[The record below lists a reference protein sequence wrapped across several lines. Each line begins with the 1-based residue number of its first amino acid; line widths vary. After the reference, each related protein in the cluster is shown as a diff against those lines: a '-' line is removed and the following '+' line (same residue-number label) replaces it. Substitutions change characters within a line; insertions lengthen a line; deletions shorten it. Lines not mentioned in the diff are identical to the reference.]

1 MPAWGLDTDQRES
14 EPWGLHRAWLQPGKV
29 ITDPVHGDVF
39 LTRLEQ
45 AIIDTPPFE
54 RLRRVRQL
62 GTTHLVYPGATHTR
76 FSHALGTLRAV
87 QDLLDHVLGQ
97 RYSNHAVT
105 DLFAQW
111 EPPRPPRHAGE
122 QQVPVALRPA
132 AVPAADAAQA
142 QEGKRPVDLSPED
155 RYADPWRVYIC
166 KVSEAIVLARLGAL
180 LHDLCHIPF
189 GHSIED
195 ELRVLE
201 PHDRNVVR
209 FVELWDELHA
219 ALAEGHKATDDDK
232 GSYEHLW
239 PLNPGSRLYESL
251 RPLVLSKAD
260 AEADADDASSELS
273 EYPFVADMVGNTI
286 CADLLD
292 YLKRDHL
299 FTGLPLALGER
310 YASAFY
316 VTPDQGQGLYRR
328 RMALL
333 IHRDGQIRHDIE
345 TEVLKH
351 LRYRYE
357 LQERAFSHHAKLAAD
372 AMIGKMLQHVTAALR
387 ADPEVFGPPPARR
400 RRLARLDRAGKPQHN
415 DGLRERLEDVFL
427 SHGDDGLLELIAE
440 RGLDA
445 PDDKPDLVAAGMLAD
460 ELLTRRLYK
469 RVAVS
474 VGAHAAEDLF
484 NEFGQAERKQE
495 LEAEAAR
502 YAKVQTLR
510 HVVLW
515 LPPPEMRLKLAEVL
529 VDHPLGI
536 AKFKDRSRQGQEIY
550 DAHTA
555 LWSIGV
561 YVHPSLRDAQREAVA
576 ASFAHQLGVVFAP
589 YEQQLGPRPA
599 EWMDRLA
606 ALSVYGREV
615 VDEDVEALVQA
626 VQQRA
631 ARGEDLSEPATFE
644 HRVVDLRRLAEEDP
658 DLATPRKA
666 RRRGS
671 RGRR

>member
-1 MPAWGLDTDQRES
+1 MPAWGLDTDQREI
-14 EPWGLHRAWLQPGKV
+14 EPWGLHRAWLQAGKV

-39 LTRLEQ
+39 TTRLEQ

-76 FSHALGTLRAV
+76 FSHSLGALRAV
-87 QDLLDHVLGQ
+87 QNLLDHVLNQ
-97 RYSNHAVT
+97 RYSHHAVT

-122 QQVPVALRPA
+122 QRAPLALTTHEADGRA
-132 AVPAADAAQA
+132 AADRKGDHA
-142 QEGKRPVDLSPED
+142 DLPPEQ
-155 RYADPWRVYIC
+155 RYADPWSTYVC

-180 LHDLCHIPF
+180 LHDLCHVPF

-195 ELRVLE
+195 ELGALD
-201 PHDRNVVR
+201 PHDKNEIR
-209 FVELWDELHA
+209 FSELWTEMDA
-219 ALAEGHKATDDDK
+219 ALADRYVAASEEK
-232 GSYEHLW
+232 GRYDQLW
-239 PLNPGSRLYESL
+239 PLRPGSRLFESL
-251 RPLVLSKAD
+251 RPLILSKQQA
-260 AEADADDASSELS
+260 AGDDDDPAARIPD
-273 EYPFVADMVGNTI
+273 YPFVADMVGNTI

-292 YLKRDHL
+292 YLPRDHL

-316 VTPDQGQGLYRR
+316 VTPDAGAGLYRR

-333 IHRDGQIRHDIE
+333 IHRNGQIRHDVE

-357 LQERAFSHHAKLAAD
+357 LQERALSHHAKLAAD
-372 AMIGKMLQHVTAALR
+372 AMLGKMLQHVKAALET
-387 ADPEVFGPPPARR
+387 DPSAFGPPPARR
-400 RRLARLDRAGKPQHN
+400 RRLRRMERSDVPAHDDPT
-415 DGLRERLEDVFL
+415 RERLEDLFL

-445 PDDKPDLVAAGMLAD
+445 PSNQPDLRAAGVLAD
-460 ELLTRRLYK
+460 ELLGRRLYK

-474 VGAHAAEDLF
+474 VGAHAAADLF
-484 NEFGQAERKQE
+484 DEFGPTSRRRE
-495 LEAEAAR
+495 LEAEASR
-502 YAKVQTLR
+502 YAKVATPW

-536 AKFKDRSRQGQEIY
+536 AKFKDRSRHGQEIY

-561 YVHPSLRDAQREAVA
+561 YVHRSLRDEQRQAVA
-576 ASFAHQLGVVFAP
+576 ASLAHQLGVVFAP
-589 YEQQLGPRPA
+589 YDQRLGARPA

-606 ALSVYGREV
+606 ALSVYQREA

-631 ARGEDLSEPATFE
+631 ARGDDSSGSRTYME
-644 HRVVDLRRLAEEDP
+644 RVADLRRLAEQDP
-658 DLATPRKA
+658 SLARPRKT